1 MKARTS
7 DRPPPSGGGSA
18 ANDMDAPIPI
28 DQPRS
33 RANSSNASS
42 LSTTSHSKRT
52 RRLFPLFGPLKY
64 VQRVTGRKSAAST
77 VVAAA
82 EAASQPSSTS
92 RGSHSQALKVA
103 SVAGGEGLEPP
114 PLSANK
120 DCNPVNASSLSLHVK
135 KQEAH
140 HRTFVLELSLAC
152 LVLYVGLGIGVYGYG
167 LEEWGALRAAY
178 FAVVTLTS
186 VGFGDQTPSVRTWE
200 GRGGREGKEGRMG
213 KGVWNAGLL
222 YGRVH

>member
-1 MKARTS
+1 MKAETS
-7 DRPPPSGGGSA
+7 DPSSSSCGGGGACA
-18 ANDMDAPIPI
+18 ANEADAPTPI
-28 DQPRS
+28 VEPRS

-42 LSTTSHSKRT
+42 LSTTSQSSTVQRT

-64 VQRVTGRKSAAST
+64 VQRVTGSKSE
-77 VVAAA
+77 AAA
-82 EAASQPSSTS
+82 ATAAAAAAAAATAAAAAAAAAQVSNTS
-92 RGSHSQALKVA
+92 RRSHSQELKVA
-103 SVAGGEGLEPP
+103 PVVGDEGLEPP

-120 DCNPVNASSLSLHVK
+120 DGKPVYASSLSLHVK
-135 KQEAH
+135 QREAH

-186 VGFGDQTPSVRTWE
+186 VGFGDQTPTVCLWGME
-200 GRGGREGKEGRMG
+200 GR
-213 KGVWNAGLL
+213 
-222 YGRVH
+222 